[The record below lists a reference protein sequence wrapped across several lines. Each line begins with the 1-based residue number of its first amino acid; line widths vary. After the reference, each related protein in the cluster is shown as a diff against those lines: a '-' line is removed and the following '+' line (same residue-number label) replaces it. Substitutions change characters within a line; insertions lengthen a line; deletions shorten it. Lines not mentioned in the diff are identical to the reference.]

1 MFVNRLEIYNIKFPT
16 EKDALLERFNYVH
29 NVMNFSHDKILQHP
43 QILNSRLSRVKNR
56 CEFLKLLGRN
66 QFDEK
71 QPRYVSPQALYGASD
86 EDFVVNVCESTI
98 EMYDN
103 FLKTL

>member
-1 MFVNRLEIYNIKFPT
+1 MK
-16 EKDALLERFNYVH
+16 
-29 NVMNFSHDKILQHP
+29 FSHDKILQNP
-43 QILNSRLSRVKNR
+43 QILNARLSRVKNR
-56 CEFLKLLGRN
+56 NEFLKLLGRN

-71 QPRYVSPQALYGASD
+71 QPRYVSPQALVASTD
-86 EDFVVNVCESTI
+86 EDFVINICESTI